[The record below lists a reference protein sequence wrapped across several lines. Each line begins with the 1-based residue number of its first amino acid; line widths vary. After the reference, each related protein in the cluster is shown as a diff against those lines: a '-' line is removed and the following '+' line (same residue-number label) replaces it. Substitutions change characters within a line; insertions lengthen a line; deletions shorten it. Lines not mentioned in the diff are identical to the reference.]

1 VWENFIMLMVRNSCL
16 DPYASRDDDELWRDV
31 RAGWVA
37 LIFVTVNKLVRF
49 HLPGVGIVPVDAAKL
64 MLEEPDLARD
74 GQAFSPLPEECRFQS
89 CKCKV

>member
-1 VWENFIMLMVRNSCL
+1 MLMVRNSCL

-64 MLEEPDLARD
+64 MLEEPDLARRWS
-74 GQAFSPLPEECRFQS
+74 GIFTSSRGMQIPELQ
-89 CKCKV
+89 V